1 MFTGIVTAMGAVA
14 RAERDGE
21 RCVLTI
27 EAPYTDLAVGESIA
41 VNGACMTIVEA
52 GEGSFKIE
60 AVVTTRGRTRFGD
73 IRAGERVNLERAMAA
88 GDRFGGH
95 WVQGHV
101 DGVAEVRAVRPE
113 ADAVLIDIAVPPDV
127 AEISVPYGSITV
139 DGVSMTVNALP
150 APGMVQLS
158 VIPFTRENTTLGLL
172 EPGDRVHVEADI
184 IGKYVKQVLDARQQG
199 NGEAGRVPPPP
210 LYRRYPEG

>member
-1 MFTGIVTAMGAVA
+1 MFTGIVTAMGTVA

-27 EAPYTDLAVGESIA
+27 DAPYADLAVGESVS
-41 VNGACMTIVEA
+41 VNGACMTIVAA
-52 GEGSFKIE
+52 GEGSFEIE

-73 IRAGERVNLERAMAA
+73 IREGERVNLERAMAA

-150 APGMVQLS
+150 HPGVVQLS
-158 VIPFTRENTTLGLL
+158 VIPFTCENTTLGQL
-172 EPGDRVHVEADI
+172 EPGDKVHVEADI

-199 NGEAGRVPPPP
+199 KAQ
-210 LYRRYPEG
+210 

>member
-1 MFTGIVTAMGAVA
+1 MFTGIVTAMGTVA

-27 EAPYTDLAVGESIA
+27 DAPYTDLAVGESIS
-41 VNGACMTIVEA
+41 VNGACMTVVAA
-52 GEGSFKIE
+52 GGGSFEIE

-73 IRAGERVNLERAMAA
+73 IREGERVNLERAMAA

-101 DGVAEVRAVRPE
+101 DGVAEVRVVRPE

-150 APGMVQLS
+150 HPGVVQLS
-158 VIPFTRENTTLGLL
+158 VIPFTCENTTLGLL
-172 EPGDRVHVEADI
+172 EPGDKVHVEADI

-199 NGEAGRVPPPP
+199 KAQ
-210 LYRRYPEG
+210 

>member
-1 MFTGIVTAMGAVA
+1 MFTGIVTAMGTVA
-14 RAERDGE
+14 RVERDGE
-21 RCVLTI
+21 RCALTV
-27 EAPYTDLAVGESIA
+27 EAPYPDLGVGESIS
-41 VNGACMTIVEA
+41 VNGACMTIVET
-52 GEGSFKIE
+52 GDGCFKIE

-73 IRAGERVNLERAMAA
+73 IREGERVNLERAMAA

-101 DGVAEVRAVRPE
+101 DGVAEVRGVHAE

-150 APGMVQLS
+150 DPGVVQLS
-158 VIPFTRENTTLGLL
+158 VIPFTRDNTTLGSLA
-172 EPGDRVHVEADI
+172 PGDRVHVEADI
-184 IGKYVKQVLDARQQG
+184 IGKYVRQVLDARGTKREG
-199 NGEAGRVPPPP
+199 NGEGGTGKGATG
-210 LYRRYPEG
+210 